1 MSGGFSL
8 FTALSVLSR
17 APTPATALGPARSA
31 SPSSTIRRSR
41 APRPACRI
49 CAWPCGAACAG
60 PRVGLEDRLDPG
72 PVALQGRPVAGR
84 GHRSGRRHVL
94 HVGVL
99 GDGVAAQ
106 PEPPGYL
113 RPRDAVGV
121 HRAYL
126 VSRVLGHGH
135 LPRPSRR
142 ALRKTAPGRR
152 YAEGRP
158 RPCGERPSCPDCS
171 VFDDHGAQKAVTIRT
186 TS

>member
-1 MSGGFSL
+1 MDGVDES
-8 FTALSVLSR
+8 ALS
-17 APTPATALGPARSA
+17 PADDAYYLEVT
-31 SPSSTIRRSR
+31 RRSR

-72 PVALQGRPVAGR
+72 PVALQGRLLAGR
-84 GHRSGRRHVL
+84 GGGRRHVL

-106 PEPPGYL
+106 PEPPRDL

-121 HRAYL
+121 HRAY
-126 VSRVLGHGH
+126 VVACVLGHGH
-135 LPRPSRR
+135 LLHPSRR
-142 ALRKTAPGRR
+142 ALLKNGARETIRRGPPPALRGAAP
-152 YAEGRP
+152 
-158 RPCGERPSCPDCS
+158 CPDCS
-171 VFDDHGAQKAVTIRT
+171 VFDDHGAQKQWPPGT